1 LIFISVQK
9 YQVDLL
15 VIFSFNVVPI
25 FKKIMQFGLIFVK
38 FLELHQDFFIKIE
51 VVNNDDFLC
60 WCKWHNLIINFDKNS
75 FLPSK
80 NLTKMIKL
88 HQFLKTQ
95 DQFEVKIL
103 ED

>member
-60 WCKWHNLIINFDKNS
+60 
-75 FLPSK
+75 
-80 NLTKMIKL
+80 
-88 HQFLKTQ
+88 
-95 DQFEVKIL
+95 
-103 ED
+103 